1 MLNSLLH
8 KYTPLLIVS
17 FILFSVQ
24 KVSLSVP
31 PDEGMWLPILL
42 KELNEEDMKKRGF
55 RLSAEDIYSVNKS
68 SMKDAVGRFGGGCTS
83 AIISNE
89 GLLLTNHH
97 CGHSYIQYLS
107 SLQNDYLK
115 NGFWAKNKSEELYC
129 PGLTV
134 TFIVNMED
142 VTKKVLENTD
152 NISDELQKQAKI
164 NQNIA
169 NIEKEA
175 VKGTHYKARIFPF
188 YYGAEYY
195 MFITEVFTDVRLVGA
210 PPESIGQFGGD
221 TDNWVWPRH
230 GADFALF
237 RIYANAENK
246 PAQYSPSN
254 VPYKPKYVFPISLQ
268 GVQKGDFSMLIGFP
282 GRTYEYL
289 PSQDV
294 EMNVKM
300 TNPAIIRIREERLK
314 IIDLAMRLSDTV
326 RIKYSA
332 KYANISNGYKKTN
345 GQLNGLI
352 RLEAVKRK
360 QELEAQ
366 FQAWADQQGEPYKS
380 ILPKFATLYSTLS
393 KLNLASTYINEAIFG
408 IEILNY
414 ATNFIELEEIAKKEN
429 STDQEFE
436 EAKRKIA
443 SGVHVH
449 FKDYEPRVDRK
460 VMSALLQ
467 IYYDNTTKAEHPAI
481 FAEIEKKYKNDFV
494 AFSKHVFDKSFMVSE
509 SEVNKFLEKVTRK
522 NIQKLVDDPA
532 YQVAKSMWDKFYREI
547 KPEYDKQSAE
557 ARRLNKIYIEGLRK
571 MLPQKK
577 FYPDANSTLR
587 VTFGIVTDYEPRD
600 GVRYEWFTTLDG
612 VIEKS
617 KSLNPDYQI
626 PDKLKELHAKKDYG
640 RYAKNGVLYT
650 CYIGTNHTT
659 GGNSGSPALNRDG
672 HIVGINFD
680 RNWEGTMSDIMYD
693 PAKTR
698 NIMVDIRYVLFII
711 DKYAGAGYLLNEMKI
726 IE

>member
-1 MLNSLLH
+1 MCNKRNRLLVFLFCTLLLAH
-8 KYTPLLIVS
+8 KAVLAT
-17 FILFSVQ
+17 
-24 KVSLSVP
+24 P

-68 SMKDAVGRFGGGCTS
+68 SMKDAIGRFGGGCTS

-97 CGHSYIQYLS
+97 CAHSYIQYLS
-107 SLQNDYLK
+107 SVQNDYLK
-115 NGFWAKNKSEELYC
+115 NGFWARTKSEELPC

-134 TFIVNMED
+134 TFIVSMED

-152 NISDELQKQAKI
+152 NITDELQKQAKI

-169 NIEKEA
+169 QIEKEA
-175 VKGTHYKARIFPF
+175 SKGTHYKARISPF

-210 PPESIGQFGGD
+210 PPEKIGQFGGD

-230 GADFALF
+230 GADFAIF
-237 RIYANAENK
+237 RIYAGADNK
-246 PAQYSPSN
+246 PAPYSQTN

-268 GVQKGDFSMLIGFP
+268 GVQKGDFTMVMGFP
-282 GRTYEYL
+282 GRTFEYL

-332 KYANISNGYKKTN
+332 KYAGISNGYKKTT
-345 GQLNGLI
+345 GQLNGLV

-366 FQAWADQQGEPYKS
+366 FQTWANTQGEPYKS
-380 ILPKFATLYSTLS
+380 ILPGFANVYATLS
-393 KLNLASTYINEAIFG
+393 KLNLASVYINEAIFG

-429 STDQEFE
+429 STDHDFE

-443 SGVHVH
+443 SSVHAH

-460 VMSALLQ
+460 VMTALLQ
-467 IYYDNTTKAEHPAI
+467 IYYENTTKDAQPTI
-481 FAEIEKKYKNDFV
+481 FTEIEKKYKNDF
-494 AFSKHVFDKSFMVSE
+494 AEFSKYVFSKSFMTNE
-509 SEVNKFLEKVTRK
+509 NDVNKFLEKTNKK
-522 NIQKLVDDPA
+522 NIQKLLDDPA
-532 YQVAKSMWDKFYREI
+532 YQVAKSMWNKYYREI
-547 KPEYDKQSAE
+547 KPEYDKLSAE

-571 MLPQKK
+571 MLPEKK

-587 VTFGIVTDYEPRD
+587 VTFGIISDYEPRD

-612 VIEKS
+612 IIEKS
-617 KSLNPDYQI
+617 KSLNPDYEV
-626 PDKLKELHAKKDYG
+626 PEKLKELHAKKDYG
-640 RYAKNGVLYT
+640 RYGKNGVLYT
-650 CYIGTNHTT
+650 CFIGTNHTT

-672 HIVGINFD
+672 HLVGINFD

>member
-1 MLNSLLH
+1 MYNKRYTFLLV
-8 KYTPLLIVS
+8 LIYILS
-17 FILFSVQ
+17 FNGKFILAA
-24 KVSLSVP
+24 P

-55 RLSAEDIYSVNKS
+55 RLTAEDIYSVNKS
-68 SMKDAVGRFGGGCTS
+68 SIKDAVARFGGGCTS
-83 AIISNE
+83 CIISNE

-97 CGHSYIQYLS
+97 CGYNYIQYLS
-107 SLQNDYLK
+107 SVQNDYLK
-115 NGFWAKNKSEELYC
+115 NGFWAKTKSEELPC
-129 PGLTV
+129 PGLTA
-134 TFIVNMED
+134 TFIVSMEN
-142 VTKKVLENTD
+142 VTQKVLENTE

-169 NIEKEA
+169 QIEKEA
-175 VKGTHYKARIFPF
+175 VKGTHYKAVIYPF

-195 MFITEVFTDVRLVGA
+195 MFITEVFKDIRLVGA
-210 PPESIGQFGGD
+210 PPEKVAQFGGD

-230 GADFALF
+230 GGDFALF
-237 RIYANAENK
+237 RIYAGTDNK
-246 PAQYSPSN
+246 PAPYSQTN
-254 VPYKPKYVFPISLQ
+254 VPYKPKYVLPISLQ
-268 GVQKGDFSMLIGFP
+268 GVQKGDFTMVMGFP

-332 KYANISNGYKKTN
+332 KYAGISNGYKKTN
-345 GQLNGLI
+345 GQLNGLV
-352 RLEAVKRK
+352 RLDAVKRK
-360 QELEAQ
+360 QELETQ
-366 FQAWADQQGEPYKS
+366 FQTWADTQGEPYKS
-380 ILPKFATLYSTLS
+380 ILPNFAKVYATLS
-393 KLNLASTYINEAIFG
+393 KLSLASTYINEAIFG

-436 EAKRKIA
+436 EAKRRIA
-443 SGVHVH
+443 SGTQAY
-449 FKDYEPRVDRK
+449 FKDYEPRVDQK
-460 VMSALLQ
+460 VMATLLQ
-467 IYYDNTTKAEHPAI
+467 IYYENTAKSEQPSI
-481 FAEIEKKYKNDFV
+481 FSEIEKKYKGDFV
-494 AFSKHVFDKSFMVSE
+494 EFSKHVFAKSFMTSE
-509 SEVNKFLEKVTRK
+509 QSVNKFLDKVSRK
-522 NIQKLVDDPA
+522 TIQKLLDDPA
-532 YQVAKSMWDKFYREI
+532 YQVAKSMWNKFYREI
-547 KPEYDKQSAE
+547 RPEYDKQSAE
-557 ARRLNKIYIEGLRK
+557 ARRLNKLYIEGLRK
-571 MLPQKK
+571 MLSGKK

-587 VTFGIVTDYEPRD
+587 VTFGIISDYEPRD

-617 KSLNPDYQI
+617 KSLNPDYKL
-626 PDKLKELHAKKDYG
+626 PEKLKELHAKKDYG
-640 RYAKNGVLYT
+640 KYGKNGVLNV
-650 CYIGTNHTT
+650 CFIGTNHTT
-659 GGNSGSPALNRDG
+659 GGNSGSPALNKDG
-672 HIVGINFD
+672 HLVGLNFD

-698 NIMVDIRYVLFII
+698 NIMVDVRYILFII
-711 DKYAGAGYLLNEMKI
+711 DKYAGAGYLINEMKI